1 MQRLFKSLTVIGF
14 ILLTSGAYAS
24 DYSIMSFTAVATM
37 GLIGV
42 LLFYIGLKGSK
53 IIS

>member
-1 MQRLFKSLTVIGF
+1 MQILFKCLTVIGC
-14 ILLTSGAYAS
+14 ILIASGAHAS
-24 DYSIMSFTAVATM
+24 DYSDMSLTAVTTM

-53 IIS
+53 IIN